1 MQTYSVKYVSFK
13 EALERFCKQAKEDPK
28 EVTHRCMNWQRM
40 FNKGVEGLVV
50 LMTKKEFIHY
60 LYQLGSQWMI
70 EKNIH
75 LYLEVYL
82 KEKDVTYISLDLQ

>member
-1 MQTYSVKYVSFK
+1 MQTYSVKYLSFQ
-13 EALERFCKQAKEDPK
+13 EALERYCNQTKEDLK

-40 FNKGVEGLVV
+40 FNKGTSGLIV
-50 LMTKKEFIHY
+50 LMNKKEFVHY

-75 LYLEVYL
+75 LYLEAYL

>member
-1 MQTYSVKYVSFK
+1 
-13 EALERFCKQAKEDPK
+13 
-28 EVTHRCMNWQRM
+28 MN
-40 FNKGVEGLVV
+40 
-50 LMTKKEFIHY
+50 KKEFVYY

-82 KEKDVTYISLDLQ
+82 KENDVIYISLDLQ

>member
-1 MQTYSVKYVSFK
+1 MQTYQVKYLSFR
-13 EALERFCKQAKEDPK
+13 EALERYCNQTKEDLK
-28 EVTHRCMNWQRM
+28 EVTERCKTWQRR
-40 FNKGVEGLVV
+40 FHAETDGLIV
-50 LMTKKEFIHY
+50 LMNKKEFVHY

-70 EKNIH
+70 ERDIH